1 MTPIE
6 AISRL
11 GGVTTSQLEPIPASG
26 AYALILRVTKRI
38 DCKPEKPWVLK
49 PGTYIY
55 AGRATRG
62 LPARLARHK
71 KRTKPV
77 HWHIDHLTVRQTVAI
92 ENILVIPAKP
102 NLECVIVQTLL
113 EQNGVTV
120 PVHRFGS
127 SDCREGC
134 PAHLLQITDD
144 RSTPLTV

>member
-71 KRTKPV
+71 KQTKPV

-92 ENILVIPAKP
+92 ENILLIPAKP
-102 NLECVIVQTLL
+102 NLECTIVRILL
-113 EQNGVTV
+113 EQTGVTV

-127 SDCREGC
+127 SDCRQGC
-134 PAHLLQITDD
+134 PAHLVQIPDD
-144 RSTPLTV
+144 R

>member
-1 MTPIE
+1 MTPIA

-38 DCKPEKPWVLK
+38 DCKPEKQWVLK

-62 LPARLARHK
+62 LSARLARHK

-77 HWHIDHLTVRQTVAI
+77 HWHIDHLTVRKTVTI
-92 ENILVIPAKP
+92 ENILLIPAKP
-102 NLECVIVQTLL
+102 NLECTIVRILL
-113 EQNGVTV
+113 EQTGVTV

-127 SDCREGC
+127 SDCRQGC
-134 PAHLLQITDD
+134 PAHLLQIPDD
-144 RSTPLTV
+144 R

>member
-1 MTPIE
+1 MTAIE

-26 AYALILRVTKRI
+26 AYALILRATKRI

-92 ENILVIPAKP
+92 ENILLIPAKP
-102 NLECVIVQTLL
+102 NLECTIVRILL
-113 EQNGVTV
+113 EQTGVTV

-127 SDCREGC
+127 SDCRQGC
-134 PAHLLQITDD
+134 PAHLLQIPDD
-144 RSTPLTV
+144 R

>member
-1 MTPIE
+1 MTPIA
-6 AISRL
+6 AICRL
-11 GGVTTSQLEPIPASG
+11 GGVTTSQLELMPASG
-26 AYALILRVTKRI
+26 AYALILRATKRI

-62 LPARLARHK
+62 LSARLARHK

-92 ENILVIPAKP
+92 ENILLIPAKP
-102 NLECVIVQTLL
+102 NLECTIVRILL
-113 EQNGVTV
+113 EQTGVTV

-127 SDCREGC
+127 SDCRQGC
-134 PAHLLQITDD
+134 PAHLLQTPDD
-144 RSTPLTV
+144 R